1 MKLGLAIS
9 AAILLSVIAAAS
21 ASGQEARKSIS
32 KPTPRY
38 PEVAKRLN
46 LVGTVK
52 VEILIGPD
60 GKIKNANVLGGH
72 PILANSTLEALKD
85 WKYEPSKTETT
96 VILTFEFH
104 P

>member
-1 MKLGLAIS
+1 MRLIQSFS
-9 AAILLSVIAAAS
+9 AAILLSAIAAANVP
-21 ASGQEARKSIS
+21 GQEARKSIS

-72 PILANSTLEALKD
+72 PILANSTLEALKE
-85 WKYEPSKTETT
+85 WKYEPSKTETVVT
-96 VILTFEFH
+96 LTFDFR